1 MTFDVVGVGIAC
13 SDLNATVTSVPKL
26 DENVLMLDYRRQS
39 GGTVSTALAT
49 LQRLGMNTK
58 YMGMLGDDEWGRF
71 TREGLKAEG
80 IDISALR
87 MLKGESSP
95 WSFVM
100 VDNLTGKR
108 SIAFYPGCVFKTP
121 ADCIDPDAIK
131 SARLLHVDVYTP
143 AVLAACEV
151 AKAASIPVSVDTN
164 AMYPGLDEVLSLSNI
179 FITSRDVISG
189 LAHEE
194 EPVGAARKVMA
205 EYNLDL
211 VVNTLGAEG
220 SIAVTASET
229 ASAPGFK
236 VEVVDTTGA
245 GDVFHGAYLYGHLK
259 GWALER
265 TLRFANAAGA
275 MMCTTQN
282 GWAGIPTL
290 KQVEDFLRERGA
302 PNK

>member
-13 SDLNATVTSVPKL
+13 ADLNATVTSIPQI
-26 DENVLMLDYRRQS
+26 DENVLMLDYRKQL
-39 GGTVSTALAT
+39 GGTVSTTLAT
-49 LQRLGMNTK
+49 LQRLGMKTK

-80 IDISALR
+80 IDISTLR

-100 VDNLTGKR
+100 VDTLTGKR

-121 ADCIDPDAIK
+121 ADCIVPEAIK
-131 SARLLHVDVYTP
+131 SARLLHVDMYTP

-151 AKAASIPVSVDTN
+151 ARGAGIPVSVDAN
-164 AMYPGLDEVLSLSNI
+164 ALFPGLDEILNLSNI
-179 FITSRDVISG
+179 FITSREVISG
-189 LAHEE
+189 LAHED

-205 EYNLDL
+205 EYDLDL

-220 SIAVTASET
+220 SVAVTSTET

-259 GWALER
+259 GWGLER
-265 TLRFANAAGA
+265 TLCFANAAGA

-290 KQVEDFLRERGA
+290 KQVEEFLSERGKKA
-302 PNK
+302 